1 MSGPTT
7 RLRPRTKLAWPL
19 LSFFKPASFLCERKA
34 SACDSSGI
42 KVEKR
47 PVDAMDVDDEP
58 VAPLQEG
65 EPLCK
70 GGLRGVKR
78 GGVFFAGQEQ
88 PVPRPKTQWRP
99 FLRLSSCSAS
109 PRPSGQDRVVD
120 LESITIEENPRID
133 HSFEF
138 EINRV
143 RSSGTSGCTRSTSR
157 MPRNRENIQAVEARD
172 PHGFREDH
180 GIFATEGFAL
190 SLRGLAP
197 FLWRDRDPQPR
208 WRQYTR
214 DVSLLRRAAVLSMG
228 GYDAAWAEYKTALS
242 ARGVRVG
249 EGGRVYGAQ
258 RSKFSEWRK
267 RAKEYRDKI
276 PGLHQHQ
283 SERVLSY
290 IKEREGILREIQT
303 RKNTLAVISCIA
315 SAPNS
320 KKKTAPSRAASP
332 PGRPER
338 RERPLSE
345 EAAPPPPPPSIP
357 RKRGKAMSDEPEI
370 AVLERGSISGSDDV
384 PLSVLQS
391 AKGKGKSKMD
401 AAPAPRRR
409 RSPPSLMTASRSAG
423 SAGEGRRTRGRRVG
437 DRHEEG
443 EGEEG
448 EAAGERGDDG
458 AAEHLRQRGVAP
470 GQRPFRLRRALDS
483 TGGNKSS
490 PTRIPTTR
498 STRAFQDLE
507 AQVTLASLPCRFLH
521 AARGAYGV
529 RSRSPMRSLALRGR
543 RADGGVHALPRDNV
557 TCEASPVEFDWEVTD
572 GALPDINA
580 EFLEL
585 QLTLM
590 LEIAEQVGDWDDERL
605 LARFMHH
612 LRIMG
617 TDEDVSRLGARSS
630 GASISPKPNA
640 QGGGRRPHR
649 RQRDGG
655 RVRKGDESG
664 DVSMDGVRWTNEGLL
679 SRRAQ
684 RLGRVVS
691 HARSSDSFEDGRVEV
706 PSGPRSFS
714 SASRPSALVSLLV
727 TGPTSTPRKSV
738 PTPLQTPRSPPAVA
752 ASSSLS
758 LSTSIFGKA
767 GSLLSTKP
775 NETSEGGAG
784 GGDSWRGELDAEG
797 ESSSGIPRVR
807 RRAQGRT

>member
-1 MSGPTT
+1 MSSFFVVLGGS
-7 RLRPRTKLAWPL
+7 RLRRLR
-19 LSFFKPASFLCERKA
+19 FFKPASFLVKGSSSKA
-34 SACDSSGI
+34 SARDSSGSSTLSSKVI

-47 PVDAMDVDDEP
+47 PVDAMDVDEP
-58 VAPLQEG
+58 AAP
-65 EPLCK
+65 PKKVNRSAK
-70 GGLRGVKR
+70 GVSAVSNAAESSSQARER
-78 GGVFFAGQEQ
+78 
-88 PVPRPKTQWRP
+88 PVLVPKTQVLALTRSAP
-99 FLRLSSCSAS
+99 QSST
-109 PRPSGQDRVVD
+109 RVVD
-120 LESITIEENPRID
+120 LESITIERT
-133 HSFEF
+133 SGLTS
-138 EINRV
+138 
-143 RSSGTSGCTRSTSR
+143 RSSLRSTARALPGTSGCIRSTSDA
-157 MPRNRENIQAVEARD
+157 EEIGKTYKAVEARD
-172 PHGFREDH
+172 PTGSGRPWRF
-180 GIFATEGFAL
+180 
-190 SLRGLAP
+190 LRRRGSRSPARGTGS
-197 FLWRDRDPQPR
+197 FLWRDRGRPCRIFNAVCLID
-208 WRQYTR
+208 
-214 DVSLLRRAAVLSMG
+214 AAVQYRYGILEPMDPLPSIPTIPSSLTQETLSRAG
-228 GYDAAWAEYKTALS
+228 DNTPATFPSFDGQRYSRW
-242 ARGVRVG
+242 GVTTRR
-249 EGGRVYGAQ
+249 GRVYGAQ

-630 GASISPKPNA
+630 GAEE
-640 QGGGRRPHR
+640 
-649 RQRDGG
+649 
-655 RVRKGDESG
+655 GDDRTDDSETE
-664 DVSMDGVRWTNEGLL
+664 VEWTNEGLL